1 MKALHI
7 HIGAPKT
14 ATTAI
19 QFFCSENAEVLAR
32 KGFCYPIF
40 PFSYPGIAPGH
51 NGRFLLGMLK
61 DENGVRNFAQEEKNF
76 KEGMEIVNELFKKYD
91 NIVVSDESI
100 WRGMDSEKKDLWEV
114 MMQEAQKGGFK
125 LHVIVYFRRQDKY
138 FLSHWNQ
145 QVKKQRSEEL
155 FEDYADRVDRFRLDY
170 YHKLSRMAAII
181 GKENITV
188 RRFESG
194 KFEGGNIYS
203 DFLATLGLTLTEEY
217 HVSQEVRNT
226 GLYGNTH
233 EIKRLLNAF
242 PEMKQN
248 QTQLFIVEMLQK
260 GSALSK
266 EKYPAEMYSKK
277 EIEAFLEPYQEGN
290 RKIAEE
296 YLGEP
301 GAELFDNTVKDL
313 PKWQKD
319 NPYMLEDLIR
329 FTGAMGMSLYQ
340 ENQRLKKELEELS
353 HEFSSLR
360 FHLRHPFKTIA
371 RKLKKDGKN
380 SSK

>member
-1 MKALHI
+1 MKVLHI

-19 QFFCSENAEVLAR
+19 QFFCSENARVLAE
-32 KGFCYPIF
+32 KGYCYPIF

-61 DENGVRNFAQEEKNF
+61 DENGVRDTAQEEKNF
-76 KEGMEIVNELFKKYD
+76 KEGMAIVHELFETYD
-91 NIVVSDESI
+91 NIVLSDESI
-100 WRGMDSEKKDLWEV
+100 WRGMDSEKKDLWEI
-114 MMQEAQKGGFK
+114 MMQDAQKEGYRI
-125 LHVIVYFRRQDKY
+125 HVIVYFRRQDKY

-155 FEDYADRVDRFRLDY
+155 FEDYADRVDRLRLDY
-170 YHKLSRMAAII
+170 YRKLSRMAEIV

-194 KFEGGNIYS
+194 RLEGGNIYA
-203 DFLATLGLTLTEEY
+203 DFLMTLGLTLTEEY

-248 QTQLFIVEMLQK
+248 RTQLFIVETLQK
-260 GSALSK
+260 CSDFSK
-266 EKYPAEMYSKK
+266 KQYPAEMYSKE
-277 EIEAFLEPYQEGN
+277 EIEAFLEPYQAGN

-296 YLGEP
+296 YLHEP
-301 GAELFDNTVKDL
+301 GKELFDEPVKDL
-313 PKWQKD
+313 PKWQKE
-319 NPYMLEDLIR
+319 NPYMMDDLIR
-329 FTGAMGMSLYQ
+329 FTGVMGMSLYQ

-360 FHLRHPFKTIA
+360 FHLRHPLKTVI
-371 RKLKKDGKN
+371 RKIKGKT